1 LNKDTIMPFEFRFPD
16 VGEGITEGEIVRW
29 LVTVGEAVRVDQP
42 LAEIETDKA
51 VVEIPAPRTGT
62 ILRLAV
68 AEGETIQVG
77 EILVVIGE
85 EGAVEAKSQAAAPVT
100 SESSDRADGAAASVS
115 VVGALQ
121 ESSTVLPPPPE
132 LLDTHVPPRDS
143 RQRILAIPSVRKLA
157 RDLGVDL
164 AQVTPTGPR
173 GRIRREDVVQAASSQ
188 PTEAEPLRDEPVA
201 APGLAGRE
209 ERDEYGAVTQQPLP
223 ALRRTIA
230 HAMERA
236 ARTAVPISTT
246 DEADVTELVRLRQRG
261 RDAAAEQGI
270 HVTLLPF
277 IMKAVVVALEQHP
290 VLNATLDDALR
301 HLTLKHYYHLGIATD
316 TPEGLIVPVVRD
328 VDQKSILALA
338 AEVQRLAELAR
349 ERRVALADLRGGT
362 FTISNYGAIG
372 GLFAT
377 PMLHLP
383 QVAILG
389 VGKQVQ
395 KPVIHEGEVAVRTM
409 LPLSLTFDHRAMDGA
424 HAQRFLN
431 ELIAYLADPAQLM
444 LRL

>member
-1 LNKDTIMPFEFRFPD
+1 MPFEFRFPD

-29 LVTVGEAVRVDQP
+29 LVTVGEAVRADQP
-42 LAEIETDKA
+42 MAEIETDKA
-51 VVEIPAPRTGT
+51 VVEIPAPCTGT
-62 ILRLAV
+62 ILRLGV

-100 SESSDRADGAAASVS
+100 SESSDRADGAVPSVS

-132 LLDTHVPPRDS
+132 LVATPVPPRDS
-143 RQRILAIPSVRKLA
+143 RRLLAIPSVRKLA

-209 ERDEYGAVTQQPLP
+209 ERDEYGTVTLQPLP

-230 HAMERA
+230 HAMEHA

-246 DEADVTELVRLRQRG
+246 DEADITELVHLRQRG
-261 RDAAAEQGI
+261 RDAAAEQGV

-277 IMKAVVVALEQHP
+277 IMKAVVAALQQHP

-316 TPEGLIVPVVRD
+316 TPDGLIVPVVQD
-328 VDQKSILALA
+328 VDQKSILTLA

-349 ERRVALADLRGGT
+349 ERQVALADLRGGT

-395 KPVIHEGEVAVRTM
+395 KPVIYEGEVAVRTV

-431 ELIAYLADPAQLM
+431 ELIAYLADPARLM

>member
-1 LNKDTIMPFEFRFPD
+1 MSFEFRFPD

-29 LVTVGEAVRVDQP
+29 LVTVGEAVRADQP

-51 VVEIPAPRTGT
+51 VVEIPSPRTGT

-85 EGAVEAKSQAAAPVT
+85 EDSVEAQSPAAAPVM
-100 SESSDRADGAAASVS
+100 SESSDRVDGAAASVS

-132 LLDTHVPPRDS
+132 LMDAPVPPRDS
-143 RQRILAIPSVRKLA
+143 RRILAIPSVRKLA

-188 PTEAEPLRDEPVA
+188 PTEAARMRDEPVA
-201 APGLAGRE
+201 TPGLAGRE
-209 ERDEYGAVTQQPLP
+209 ERDEYGAVTLQPLP
-223 ALRRTIA
+223 TLRRTIA
-230 HAMERA
+230 QAMERA
-236 ARTAVPISTT
+236 AHTAVPISTT
-246 DEADVTELVRLRQRG
+246 DEADITELVSLRQRG

-277 IMKAVVVALEQHP
+277 IMKAVVAALQQHP

-328 VDQKSILALA
+328 VDQKSILTLA

-349 ERRVALADLRGGT
+349 ERRVALTDLRGGT

-395 KPVIHEGEVAVRTM
+395 KPVVHEGEVAVRTM

>member
-1 LNKDTIMPFEFRFPD
+1 
-16 VGEGITEGEIVRW
+16 
-29 LVTVGEAVRVDQP
+29 
-42 LAEIETDKA
+42 
-51 VVEIPAPRTGT
+51 
-62 ILRLAV
+62 V
-68 AEGETIQVG
+68 AAGETIQVG
-77 EILVVIGE
+77 EILVVIGD
-85 EGAVEAKSQAAAPVT
+85 EGAVEAKAQAAAPVT
-100 SESSDRADGAAASVS
+100 SESSGRADEAVPSVS

-132 LLDTHVPPRDS
+132 LVDTPLPPRNS
-143 RQRILAIPSVRKLA
+143 RRILAIPSVRKLA

-164 AQVTPTGPR
+164 THVTPTGPR
-173 GRIRREDVVQAASSQ
+173 GRIRREDVVQAAAS
-188 PTEAEPLRDEPVA
+188 PPIEAEPLRDEPGSMQSPA
-201 APGLAGRE
+201 DRE
-209 ERDEYGAVTQQPLP
+209 ERDEYGAVTLQPLP

-230 HAMERA
+230 HAMEHA

-246 DEADVTELVRLRQRG
+246 DEADITELVHLRQRG
-261 RDAAAEQGI
+261 RDAAAELGVP
-270 HVTLLPF
+270 VTLLPF
-277 IMKAVVVALEQHP
+277 IMKAVVAALQQHP

-301 HLTLKHYYHLGIATD
+301 HLTLKRYYHLGIATD

-328 VDQKSILALA
+328 VNEKSILTLA

-349 ERRVALADLRGGT
+349 ERRVGLADLRGGT

-389 VGKQVQ
+389 VGRQVQ
-395 KPVIHEGEVAVRTM
+395 KPVVHEGEVAIRTI

-431 ELIAYLADPAQLM
+431 ELIGYLADPAQLI

>member
-1 LNKDTIMPFEFRFPD
+1 MSFEFRFPD

-29 LVTVGEAVRVDQP
+29 LVTVGEAVRADQP

-100 SESSDRADGAAASVS
+100 SESSDRVDGAAASVS

-132 LLDTHVPPRDS
+132 LIDTPVPPRDP
-143 RQRILAIPSVRKLA
+143 RRILAIPSVRKLA
-157 RDLGVDL
+157 RDLDVDL
-164 AQVTPTGPR
+164 VQVTPTGPR
-173 GRIRREDVVQAASSQ
+173 GRIRREDVVQAASTH
-188 PTEAEPLRDEPVA
+188 PTEDEPLRDEPVA
-201 APGLAGRE
+201 APGLAGCE
-209 ERDEYGAVTQQPLP
+209 ERDEYGTVTLQPLP

-230 HAMERA
+230 HAMEHA

-246 DEADVTELVRLRQRG
+246 DEADVTELVCLRQRG

-277 IMKAVVVALEQHP
+277 IMKAVVAALQQHP

-301 HLTLKHYYHLGIATD
+301 HLTLKYYYHLGIATD

-328 VDQKSILALA
+328 VEQKSILTLA

-349 ERRVALADLRGGT
+349 ERRVAPADLRGGT

-431 ELIAYLADPAQLM
+431 ELIAYLADPARLM